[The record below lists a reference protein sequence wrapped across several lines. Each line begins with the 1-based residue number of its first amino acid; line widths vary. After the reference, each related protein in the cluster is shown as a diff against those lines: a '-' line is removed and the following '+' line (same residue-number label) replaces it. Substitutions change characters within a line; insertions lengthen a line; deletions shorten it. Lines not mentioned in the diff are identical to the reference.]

1 MIAAFARVAR
11 ENNIALIV
19 DETYRDFIISGPPH
33 HLFSPTVFEQGWRS
47 NFVHLYSFSKSYCI
61 PGHRLGAIVASP
73 EVILP
78 IMTILDTMQ
87 ICPPRAAQIALAP
100 LLPTFRSFISD
111 QAKAIERRHELF
123 RNLLPPRWKIGS
135 QGGFFAYVKHPFKGV
150 DATEVSRRLAEEIGV
165 VTLPAEFFCRAKVV
179 HGSVTPGDDD
189 MWIRFSVANVDDE
202 EIRKVCERLA
212 ECEERLEFEVY

>member
-1 MIAAFARVAR
+1 
-11 ENNIALIV
+11 
-19 DETYRDFIISGPPH
+19 
-33 HLFSPTVFEQGWRS
+33 
-47 NFVHLYSFSKSYCI
+47 
-61 PGHRLGAIVASP
+61 
-73 EVILP
+73 
-78 IMTILDTMQ
+78 MTILDTMQ
-87 ICPPRAAQIALAP
+87 ICPPRAVQIALAP

-111 QAKAIERRHELF
+111 QAKSIERRHELF

-165 VTLPAEFFCRAKVV
+165 VTLPAEFFCQAKVA
-179 HGSVTPGDDD
+179 HGSVTPEDDD